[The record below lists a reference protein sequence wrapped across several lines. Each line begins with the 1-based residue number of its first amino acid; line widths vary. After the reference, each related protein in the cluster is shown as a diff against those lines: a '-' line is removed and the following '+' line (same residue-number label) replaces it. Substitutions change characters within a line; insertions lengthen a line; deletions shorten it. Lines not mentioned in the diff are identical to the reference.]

1 MNAFRVGK
9 RSMWLSSLSLLAIA
23 LASLLIFAI
32 VESAI
37 FW

>member
-9 RSMWLSSLSLLAIA
+9 GLMRSSSLSLLAMA
-23 LASLLIFAI
+23 LASLLIFAT
-32 VESAI
+32 VESSV